1 MFNGIQ
7 GRYTTQFSIHLIR
20 FSITSICL
28 NGSNYE
34 AMSNYAQWAQAV
46 EVFLLGRK
54 EFNYLIDD
62 HPPTADPKYADWRV
76 EDAQI
81 RS

>member
-1 MFNGIQ
+1 MRNGPK
-7 GRYTTQFSIHLIR
+7 LLR
-20 FSITSICL
+20 FFFFC
-28 NGSNYE
+28 
-34 AMSNYAQWAQAV
+34 
-46 EVFLLGRK
+46 RK